1 MFSPLLAC
9 LALGIG
15 LNASILT
22 SSEVKGISMSNTI
35 NEINVQQC
43 EMGSYKTKKTPSA
56 SPEVHGTSSIPC
68 KGGNYPTNA
77 SLWLQESTLRGGM
90 KLLETVRPVWTKVT
104 ESEQRLSWMKSMI
117 DKKLIVRDLD
127 AYAKRIGLQL
137 RSEEYLFKEEE
148 REILMGVMNL
158 KLKDERR
165 NLTALKR
172 KKEDMRHEILKCLGR
187 GNKLDNTMSRLRKE
201 MIKLKSKLKRKYQAK
216 IEHLMKIRKQEI
228 EEKRKL
234 KKIPEEI
241 SVFKDCAIFDDE
253 KWKLFKTQN
262 LEGVVV
268 GKISLDADERSV
280 LRLSPKFAVLSRL
293 DDDSIERDIEV
304 GVTKMKYEI
313 KRYEDQ
319 KLLDSVEL
327 DNSNKRLKLERNDD
341 YEKDN
346 ELNEAKE
353 RQIFDPVNLIFD
365 FSKRRATD
373 CPENTKVFLPQ
384 MVGPKEETSL
394 KC

>member
-15 LNASILT
+15 LNASVLP

-158 KLKDERR
+158 
-165 NLTALKR
+165 
-172 KKEDMRHEILKCLGR
+172 
-187 GNKLDNTMSRLRKE
+187 
-201 MIKLKSKLKRKYQAK
+201 
-216 IEHLMKIRKQEI
+216 
-228 EEKRKL
+228 
-234 KKIPEEI
+234 
-241 SVFKDCAIFDDE
+241 
-253 KWKLFKTQN
+253 
-262 LEGVVV
+262 
-268 GKISLDADERSV
+268 
-280 LRLSPKFAVLSRL
+280 
-293 DDDSIERDIEV
+293 
-304 GVTKMKYEI
+304 
-313 KRYEDQ
+313 
-319 KLLDSVEL
+319 
-327 DNSNKRLKLERNDD
+327 
-341 YEKDN
+341 
-346 ELNEAKE
+346 
-353 RQIFDPVNLIFD
+353 
-365 FSKRRATD
+365 
-373 CPENTKVFLPQ
+373 
-384 MVGPKEETSL
+384 
-394 KC
+394 